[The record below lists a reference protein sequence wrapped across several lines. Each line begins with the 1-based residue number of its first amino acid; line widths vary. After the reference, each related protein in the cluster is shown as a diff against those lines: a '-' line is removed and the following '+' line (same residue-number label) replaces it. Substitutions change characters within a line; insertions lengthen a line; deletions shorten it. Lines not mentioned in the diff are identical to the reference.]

1 MLPSTYTV
9 LPRLKLS
16 FILKSQRADFILD
29 RKLKSF
35 KCNHKLFERD
45 KFRNLLPTNEI
56 IWPVIVFFKH
66 AVKSRSKHSKKIKIR
81 QFDRFYHGTHYFYY
95 CYFNLTICL
104 SISPTCACSSKTRLF
119 SIEFFLIFFRNRIS
133 LSHCKTKNGKQT
145 KGIWTVARIGW
156 QSCCQVLV
164 WRWARYSFLN

>member
-35 KCNHKLFERD
+35 KCNHKLFERE

-56 IWPVIVFFKH
+56 ILPVIVFFKH
-66 AVKSRSKHSKKIKIR
+66 AVKSRSKHSKKIKTR

-104 SISPTCACSSKTRLF
+104 SIYFANMCLLF
-119 SIEFFLIFFRNRIS
+119 KNPSIFD
-133 LSHCKTKNGKQT
+133 
-145 KGIWTVARIGW
+145 
-156 QSCCQVLV
+156 
-164 WRWARYSFLN
+164 